1 MIFILPLN
9 FSVVQENQHTVLS
22 GVAVKLIVGLIP
34 LLFFR
39 IEPRRIRW
47 DERQFLELNLVHED
61 PTLMLDV

>member
-1 MIFILPLN
+1 MFYLLN
-9 FSVVQENQHTVLS
+9 FSVVLENSLS
-22 GVAVKLIVGLIP
+22 DSFLY
-34 LLFFR
+34 FR

>member
-1 MIFILPLN
+1 MY
-9 FSVVQENQHTVLS
+9 VLS
-22 GVAVKLIVGLIP
+22 VELQCCAEKLIVGVIP
-34 LLFFR
+34 LLS

>member
-1 MIFILPLN
+1 MFYLLN
-9 FSVVQENQHTVLS
+9 FSVVLENSLC
-22 GVAVKLIVGLIP
+22 GLIP